1 MKKFLYAVAALAL
14 FAGCAKDVNEAT
26 VVAPKEGNAILE
38 LNVSNDSRAVFDGDK
53 HITWEEKD
61 KIKALVADDLTATTA
76 KSDPSELTFTGDDTK
91 PTFKGDVKGFS
102 AKPAQ
107 YYVFGVYPSSADVT
121 GTYATTLEKRV
132 VSLAASQS
140 PSQSAW
146 DGKADVMMIEPQ
158 AITGEESEYKDYD
171 DDWNRVTFYKL
182 TTDSEI
188 KFAHL
193 FGFGCISFAS
203 LPAEIAD
210 AAVSKFTISAIGD
223 NKNLC
228 GTFNVDLRTN
238 VTADDFA
245 LTAKAAQNAID
256 IACDGTI
263 ALKDYKAWFVA
274 NPGTYDIAID
284 VNAGSNKIHFER
296 KGLVIERAKIAKP
309 VLNYKEADVIASAN
323 IDLTGGIL
331 WEHNTNV
338 SYLANKEANFI
349 TSKQPKADW
358 GTIESMKT
366 MEFGISYSA
375 ASSVSASSRDNNSG
389 FRVQSLCSSSL
400 NNGTVAITSSF
411 MFKGINNIMIYTGH
425 TSASYSSNVEVFVI
439 DKDGI
444 SHKVGVKQEVNGNG
458 GNFYFNPT
466 EALPEGKVQV
476 VWSGASS
483 NYANPFIGILDIN
496 PAPNIQFGAEAIS
509 VPGAGAT
516 GTVALTV
523 DCATGEPVV
532 KSDAE
537 WLKVSYADGV
547 ITYTAEANDGDDA
560 RKANI
565 TVEATGNSTATNSIV
580 VSQISS
586 KYAEFSFKITPAD
599 IKAAIEAAA
608 AAYET
613 ENGSAPLA
621 ENVLSFNA
629 KVTATATDGSGLT
642 KEVELYFHRL
652 KYGSL
657 EKNVFMLNGNYP
669 TANTGYI
676 QNVASLDMVTT
687 ILVGQTTQWTGY
699 LNTYFGKDTDNLV
712 SVEPVK
718 NDAVDGIYPWTAK
731 TSEANEYGFF
741 RIAQASERDYAY
753 IGATFITKK

>member
-1 MKKFLYAVAALAL
+1 MKKILYAVAAIAL

-26 VVAPKEGNAILE
+26 AVAPKEGNAILE
-38 LNVSNDSRAVFDGDK
+38 LAVSNASRAVFDGDS
-53 HITWEEKD
+53 HITWEASD
-61 KIKALVADDLTATTA
+61 KIKALVADDLTATSA
-76 KSDPSELTFTGDDTK
+76 KSEPSDLTFAGDDTK

-102 AKPAQ
+102 AKPEK
-107 YYVFGVYPSSADVT
+107 YYVFGVYPASADAT

-132 VSLAASQS
+132 VTLAASQS

-146 DGKADVMMIEPQ
+146 DGKADVMIIEPQ
-158 AITGEESEYKDYD
+158 EITGEEGEYKDYD

-203 LPAEIAD
+203 LPAELAD
-210 AAVSKFTISAIGD
+210 ATVAKFKISAIGD

-228 GTFNVDLRTN
+228 GTFNVDLRAN
-238 VTADDFA
+238 VTADNFA
-245 LTAKAAQNAID
+245 LTAKTATDAID
-256 IACDGTI
+256 LACDNTV

-284 VNAGSNKIHFER
+284 INVGTSKVHFER

-309 VLNYKEADVIASAN
+309 VLNYKEADVIESAN

-338 SYLANKEANFI
+338 SYLASKDANFL
-349 TSKQPKADW
+349 TSKQPAAEW
-358 GTIESMKT
+358 GTLEGAKT
-366 MEFGISYSA
+366 MEFAISYSA
-375 ASSVSASSRDNNSG
+375 ATSISPASRDNNNG
-389 FRVQSLCSSSL
+389 FRVQALSSSSL
-400 NNGTVAITSSF
+400 NSGTVAITSSF
-411 MFKGINNIMIYTGH
+411 MFNGINNIMIYTGH

-444 SHKVGVKQEVNGNG
+444 SHKVGEKQEVIGNG
-458 GNFYFNPT
+458 GNFYFDPVET
-466 EALPEGKVQV
+466 LPEGKVQI

-496 PAPNIQFGAEAIS
+496 PAPSIKFGADAIS

-516 GTVALTV
+516 GTIDLTI
-523 DCATGEPVV
+523 DCAKGEPVV

-547 ITYTAEANDGDDA
+547 ITYTAEANDSDDA

-586 KYAEFSFKITPAD
+586 KYAEFSFQITPTD
-599 IKAAIEAAA
+599 IKDAIETAA

-629 KVTATATDGSGLT
+629 KVIATATDGSGLT

-657 EKNVFMLNGNYP
+657 AKNQFNLNGNYP

-699 LNTYFGKDTDNLV
+699 LTTYFGKDTDNLV

-718 NDAVDGIYPWTAK
+718 GDIVDGIYPWTA
-731 TSEANEYGFF
+731 TVSEANEYGFF
-741 RIAQASERDYAY
+741 RIAQASERVYSY